1 MVNAAG
7 RGWIGIDL
15 GTRSLKLAQ
24 VERTGAGLKL
34 RAAAAV
40 PRAAPSAPDDVG
52 CRPAQDIAAE
62 VETALV
68 AASYAA
74 GRDAACAISTYWC
87 RPKMITL
94 AAGSDAECRAQI
106 AAEMESAGEDF
117 QRQCFDYWLTG
128 LSAVNVEAG
137 HENAVAVML
146 DERAATEIAGAIAG
160 ARLSCRILDSI
171 PTALARAL
179 RLATGEDDA
188 APAAILD
195 WGYSQATISAVVGQR
210 VALVRRLRG
219 CGFVAVLQKA
229 AAALGLDVEE
239 VEQLLVLSANREI
252 HNSAAA
258 RLADALNLIARQ
270 PLENLVDELQ
280 RTLRFLRS
288 HMRQAVPQR
297 LWLFGGGAV
306 WRDAAAFL
314 APRIG
319 IPVEKWDFFRAGI
332 ETPGETPRA
341 ELFGPAAALSC
352 LAWTA

>member
-34 RAAAAV
+34 RAAAVV
-40 PRAAPSAPDDVG
+40 PRAALSAPDDG
-52 CRPAQDIAAE
+52 CRPTQDITAE

-68 AASYAA
+68 TASYAT
-74 GRDAACAISTYWC
+74 GRDAACAVSTYWC
-87 RPKMITL
+87 RPKMVTL

-106 AAEMESAGEDF
+106 AAEMEAAGENF
-117 QRQCFDYWLTG
+117 QTQCFDYWLTG

-137 HENAVAVML
+137 HENAVAVVL

-160 ARLSCRILDSI
+160 AGLSCRILDSI

-195 WGYSQATISAVVGQR
+195 WGYSQATISAVAGQR

-219 CGFVAVLQKA
+219 CGFCAVLERA

-239 VEQLLVLSANREI
+239 VEQLLVLPANGGVRG
-252 HNSAAA
+252 SAAA
-258 RLADALNLIARQ
+258 RLADALNLIARP
-270 PLENLVDELQ
+270 PLEALVDELQ

-288 HMRQAVPQR
+288 HMRQAVPER

-319 IPVEKWDFFRAGI
+319 IPVEKWDFIRAGI

-352 LAWTA
+352 LAWTAS

>member
-24 VERTGAGLKL
+24 IERTGAGLRL
-34 RAAAAV
+34 RAAAVV
-40 PRAAPSAPDDVG
+40 PRAAPTARAGDG
-52 CRPAQDIAAE
+52 CRPAPHIAAE

-68 AASYAA
+68 AASHAA

-106 AAEMESAGEDF
+106 AAELEAAGEDL
-117 QRQCFDYWLTG
+117 QTHYFDYWLTG
-128 LSAVNVEAG
+128 LSVVNVEAG
-137 HENAVAVML
+137 HENAVAVVL
-146 DERAATEIAGAIAG
+146 DGRAATEIAAAIADV
-160 ARLSCRILDSI
+160 RLSCRILDSI

-179 RLATGEDDA
+179 RLATGEDDS

-195 WGYSQATISAVVGQR
+195 WGYSQATISVVVGQR

-219 CGFVAVLQKA
+219 CGFVAVLERA
-229 AAALGLDVEE
+229 AAALGLDIEE
-239 VEQLLVLSANREI
+239 VEQLLLLSANGDGR
-252 HNSAAA
+252 NPAAA
-258 RLADALNLIARQ
+258 RLADALNLVARQ
-270 PLENLVDELQ
+270 PLETLVDELQ

-288 HMRQAVPQR
+288 HLRQAVPER

-314 APRIG
+314 VPRIG
-319 IPVEKWDFFRAGI
+319 LSVEKWDFIRAGI
-332 ETPGETPRA
+332 ETSGESPRA